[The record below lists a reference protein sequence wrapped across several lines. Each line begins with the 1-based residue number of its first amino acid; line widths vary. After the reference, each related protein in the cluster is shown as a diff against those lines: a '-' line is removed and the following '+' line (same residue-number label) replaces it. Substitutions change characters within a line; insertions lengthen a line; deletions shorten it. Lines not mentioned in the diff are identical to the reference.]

1 MLKKYVFL
9 TAAIF
14 ALGSSIA
21 TADEIK
27 LSGGSTSITTVINP
41 VKAAFEKTSG
51 HTINALAAGSKAALL
66 KLDSGEIEVATAAHT
81 PEELFGVIEKEKIQL
96 KNRDALKVVQLADA
110 TFYSVI
116 VNPANP
122 VSKLSKEQLDG
133 IFSGKITNWKDVGGK
148 DSPILCIVSNL
159 SPGTNSLFS
168 DTYMDKKKISVEG
181 LDASTA
187 ADLRLNVASNPEA
200 IGFLVASL
208 ADASVKKLETPP
220 MKSKPIILLTVGAP
234 SPKVQKLI
242 DFIKAEGPKY
252 IK

>member
-1 MLKKYVFL
+1 MFKRISVL
-9 TAAIF
+9 TAAIL
-14 ALGSSIA
+14 ALSVSFA

-41 VKAAFEKTSG
+41 VKAAFEKASG
-51 HTINALAAGSKAALL
+51 HTINAIAAGSKAALL
-66 KLDSGEIEVATAAHT
+66 KLDAGDIEVATAAHS

-96 KNRDALKVVQLADA
+96 KNRDNLKVVQLADA
-110 TFYSVI
+110 TFYAVI
-116 VNPANP
+116 VNPANT
-122 VSKLSKEQLDG
+122 VATLSKDQLNG

-148 DSPILCIVSNL
+148 DAPILCVVSNL
-159 SPGTNSLFS
+159 SPGTNALFS

-187 ADLRLNVASNPEA
+187 VDLRQNVASNPEA

-208 ADASVKKLETPP
+208 ADSSVKKVSAPT
-220 MKSKPIILLTVGAP
+220 MKSKPIILLTVGTP
-234 SPKVQKLI
+234 SAKVQKLI
-242 DFIKAEGPKY
+242 DFIKSEGPKY